1 MKSHLLGATCAALLG
16 FITVSAHAALIATNI
31 AGSDGSISLVNA
43 TDVPLV
49 ISNIQGLALTNPAAP
64 GNNRVITGKNN
75 IFEFVAGF
83 FQSIKAIRHKNLE
96 VYELEGIRFVLGNV
110 TYTRLDGS
118 TLSVD
123 FSNTFRLNGNKIKDY
138 LIFIDNSELFR

>member
-1 MKSHLLGATCAALLG
+1 MTQKDIHDLFAAIDKFDTKVFASYLDDKAR
-16 FITVSAHAALIATNI
+16 FKFANI
-31 AGSDGSISLVNA
+31 
-43 TDVPLV
+43 PV
-49 ISNIQGLALTNPAAP
+49 IP
-64 GNNRVITGKNN
+64 GQPT

-96 VYELEGIRFVLGNV
+96 IYELEGIRFVMGNV

-118 TLSVD
+118 KLSVD

-138 LIFIDNSELFR
+138 LIFIDNSDLFK

>member
-1 MKSHLLGATCAALLG
+1 MLINEVGVLIKKYGVNTYLAHQKFSIMTQKDILDLFAAIDKFDTKVFASYLDEKAR
-16 FITVSAHAALIATNI
+16 FKFANI
-31 AGSDGSISLVNA
+31 
-43 TDVPLV
+43 P
-49 ISNIQGLALTNPAAP
+49 
-64 GNNRVITGKNN
+64 VITGKNN
-75 IFEFVAGF
+75 VFEFVAGF

-96 VYELEGIRFVLGNV
+96 IYELDGIRFVMGNV

-138 LIFIDNSELFR
+138 LIFIDNSELYK

>member
-1 MKSHLLGATCAALLG
+1 MTQKDIQDLFGAIDKFDTKAFASYLDENAR
-16 FITVSAHAALIATNI
+16 FKFANI
-31 AGSDGSISLVNA
+31 
-43 TDVPLV
+43 P
-49 ISNIQGLALTNPAAP
+49 
-64 GNNRVITGKNN
+64 VITGKNN

-96 VYELEGIRFVLGNV
+96 SYELEGIRFVMGNV

-123 FSNTFRLNGNKIKDY
+123 FSNTFKLNGNKIKDY
-138 LIFIDNSELFR
+138 LIFIDNSDLFK

>member
-1 MKSHLLGATCAALLG
+1 MIKKYGANTY
-16 FITVSAHAALIATNI
+16 
-31 AGSDGSISLVNA
+31 LVHQKF
-43 TDVPLV
+43 TIMTQKD
-49 ISNIQGLALTNPAAP
+49 IQGLFAAIDKFDTKVFASYLDEKARFKFANIP
-64 GNNRVITGKNN
+64 VITGKNS

-96 VYELEGIRFVLGNV
+96 IYELEGIRFVMGNV

-123 FSNTFRLNGNKIKDY
+123 FSNTFRLNGNKIKEY
-138 LIFIDNSELFR
+138 LIFIDNSELYK

>member
-1 MKSHLLGATCAALLG
+1 MTQKDIQDLFAAIDKFDTKVFASYLDDEAR
-16 FITVSAHAALIATNI
+16 FKFANI
-31 AGSDGSISLVNA
+31 
-43 TDVPLV
+43 P
-49 ISNIQGLALTNPAAP
+49 
-64 GNNRVITGKNN
+64 VITGKNN

-96 VYELEGIRFVLGNV
+96 IYELEGIRFVIGNV

-118 TLSVD
+118 KLSVD

-138 LIFIDNSELFR
+138 LIFIDNSDLFK

>member
-1 MKSHLLGATCAALLG
+1 MKQEDIHDLFKAIDKFDTKAFASYLDE
-16 FITVSAHAALIATNI
+16 HARFKFANI
-31 AGSDGSISLVNA
+31 P
-43 TDVPLV
+43 T
-49 ISNIQGLALTNPAAP
+49 
-64 GNNRVITGKNN
+64 ITGKNN
-75 IFEFVAGF
+75 IFDFVAGF

-123 FSNTFRLNGNKIKDY
+123 FSNTFKLNGDKIKDY
-138 LIFIDNSELFR
+138 LIFIDNSDLFK

>member
-1 MKSHLLGATCAALLG
+1 MPILCIKAIAIMTMKDIHDFYAAIDRFDTESFASYLDDRAR
-16 FITVSAHAALIATNI
+16 FKFANI
-31 AGSDGSISLVNA
+31 
-43 TDVPLV
+43 P
-49 ISNIQGLALTNPAAP
+49 
-64 GNNRVITGKNN
+64 VITGKNH

-96 VYELEGIRFVLGNV
+96 IYELEGIRFVMGNV

-123 FSNTFRLNGNKIKDY
+123 FSHTFRLIGNKIKEY
-138 LIFIDNSELFR
+138 LIFIDNSELFK